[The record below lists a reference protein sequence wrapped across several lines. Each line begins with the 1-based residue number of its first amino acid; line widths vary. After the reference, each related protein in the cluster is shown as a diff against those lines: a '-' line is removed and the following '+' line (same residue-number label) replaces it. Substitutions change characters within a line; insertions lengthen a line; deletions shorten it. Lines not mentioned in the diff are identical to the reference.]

1 MGALIVMKHV
11 GSRWQNMTDKE
22 REYFQDKADVDK
34 IRYLKEMKE
43 FYDEVERIGTRV
55 GTVKQSSGE
64 YNVAVGKPT

>member
-1 MGALIVMKHV
+1 
-11 GSRWQNMTDKE
+11 
-22 REYFQDKADVDK
+22 
-34 IRYLKEMKE
+34 MKE